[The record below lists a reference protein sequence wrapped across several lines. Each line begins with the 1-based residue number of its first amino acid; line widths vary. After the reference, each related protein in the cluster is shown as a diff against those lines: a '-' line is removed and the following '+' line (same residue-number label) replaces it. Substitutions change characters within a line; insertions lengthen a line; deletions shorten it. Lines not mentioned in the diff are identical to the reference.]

1 MYGLL
6 RARLPSPL
14 PEAIMALWY
23 VGLLVLILLCSQ
35 IPDLPFRYLGF

>member
-1 MYGLL
+1 MYRFLKG
-6 RARLPSPL
+6 RLPGLL